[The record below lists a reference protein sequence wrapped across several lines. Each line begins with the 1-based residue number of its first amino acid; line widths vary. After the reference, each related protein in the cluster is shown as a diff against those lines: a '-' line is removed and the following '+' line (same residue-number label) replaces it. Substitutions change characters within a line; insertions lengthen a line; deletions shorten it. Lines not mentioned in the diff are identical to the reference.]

1 MFDTVTLLS
10 LNAEWLLTANL
21 LLSCLLLLWVLR
33 YRQLYRSFKKEA
45 DQHSTSLDELNEG
58 FYRASIDGKITN
70 VNSAFAEM
78 LGFNSREEFL
88 AGNKDVANEWYLEP
102 NRREI
107 FSQLLIANGSVHNF
121 VSEAKNIK
129 TKETIWVSENAH
141 IVNSEENGKA
151 THYEGSML
159 NITDAVLRVKLED
172 RIEKLSMNLPGGLF
186 QMASDDAGTITIP
199 YASQGFHELLG
210 VENNTSPELKDLF
223 AQIHP
228 DFRKRFNDS
237 MKRSLENNSCW
248 NVDFRVSNHNDTETW
263 IGLVATP
270 EQLEDGTT
278 IFHGHLNDISER
290 KENEGKVAYY
300 AYYDPLTRLPNRT
313 FFTHQLSS
321 ALVSSKRSGKFGAL
335 LFLDIDNFKNLNDN
349 HGHAVGDLLLQ
360 QVADRLS
367 ATVRANDTV
376 SRFGGDEFVILL
388 EGVGETTK
396 EAEINAS
403 LVARKIISE
412 FDAGFNLDG
421 LLQESSPSIGIVTFS
436 SDKISCDGLI
446 KNADNAMYEAKKQ
459 GRKKFVLFAT
469 EETTTTD
476 SSNQLLQ
483 KDLADALKA
492 DELSLYFH
500 PQIDQNGKIY
510 GAEALLRWQHSKHG
524 LLIPKDILPL
534 ADSSGLNNDLN
545 EFVLRNAVANLAKW
559 RRNNCDTNLRLA
571 INVSAQQLRQA
582 SFKSQLVKVTEEH
595 KVPLELLTLEVT
607 EYTLRRDIK
616 AMAESM
622 NAIKKLG
629 VKISLDDYG
638 IGNSSLLQLS
648 ALPFDE
654 VKIDGTFIRLLGD
667 DEANQ
672 RLVEAILATAN
683 AMNIDIVAEHV
694 NSGFQE
700 RFLLARGCRKFQGY
714 SYSKPLPD
722 EDFQNF
728 LMRDEEVRLCG

>member
-1 MFDTVTLLS
+1 MAFDGQPLAVLPTIIVG
-10 LNAEWLLTANL
+10 
-21 LLSCLLLLWVLR
+21 LR

-107 FSQLLIANGSVHNF
+107 FSQLLNANGSVHNF

-199 YASQGFHELLG
+199 YASQGFHDLLG
-210 VENNTSPELKDLF
+210 DENNTSPELKDLF

-248 NVDFRVSNHNDTETW
+248 NVDFRVSNHKDTETW

-278 IFHGHLNDISER
+278 IFHGHINDISER

-321 ALVSSKRSGKFGAL
+321 ALISSKRSGKFGAL

-436 SDKISCDGLI
+436 SDRISCDSLI

-459 GRKKFVLFAT
+459 GRKKFVLFAN
-469 EETTTTD
+469 EETATNC
-476 SSNQLLQ
+476 SNQLLQ

-545 EFVLRNAVANLAKW
+545 EFVLRNAIANLAKW
-559 RRNNCDTNLRLA
+559 RSNNCDTNLRLA

-622 NAIKKLG
+622 NAIKTLG

>member
-78 LGFNSREEFL
+78 LGFDSREEFL

-248 NVDFRVSNHNDTETW
+248 NVDFRVNNHNDTETW

-469 EETTTTD
+469 EETTTD

-510 GAEALLRWQHSKHG
+510 GAEALLRWQHSNHG

>member
-78 LGFNSREEFL
+78 LGFDSREEFL

-210 VENNTSPELKDLF
+210 VENNASPELKDLF

-335 LFLDIDNFKNLNDN
+335 LFLDIDNFKNLNDS

-469 EETTTTD
+469 EETTTD

-622 NAIKKLG
+622 NEIKKLG

-722 EDFQNF
+722 EDFQK
-728 LMRDEEVRLCG
+728 LPYAR

>member
-107 FSQLLIANGSVHNF
+107 FSQLLNANGSVHNF

-199 YASQGFHELLG
+199 YASQGFHDLLG

-248 NVDFRVSNHNDTETW
+248 NVDFRVSNHKDTETW

-278 IFHGHLNDISER
+278 IFHGHINDISER

-321 ALVSSKRSGKFGAL
+321 ALISSKRSGKFGAL

-436 SDKISCDGLI
+436 SDRISCDSLI

-459 GRKKFVLFAT
+459 GRKKFVLFAN
-469 EETTTTD
+469 EETATNC
-476 SSNQLLQ
+476 SNQLLQ

-545 EFVLRNAVANLAKW
+545 EFVLRNAIANLAKW
-559 RRNNCDTNLRLA
+559 RSNNCDTNLRLA

-622 NAIKKLG
+622 NAIKTLG

>member
-248 NVDFRVSNHNDTETW
+248 NVDFRVNNHNDTETW

-492 DELSLYFH
+492 NELSLYFH